1 MQTAAVIAAVLIGV
15 VTVFQLALALGLPAG
30 RAAWGGRHQGKL
42 PTRLRLASGIAGLIV
57 YPGIILVVLE
67 TGEVIDRPDQVP
79 DVGAIGMWVL
89 TALFTVGALANL
101 ASQSKV
107 ERVWVPVSLTIAVCC
122 AIVATGT

>member
-57 YPGIILVVLE
+57 YPVIILVVLE
-67 TGEVIDRPDQVP
+67 TGEVIDGPAQVP
-79 DVGAIGMWVL
+79 EVDAIGMWVL

-101 ASQSKV
+101 ASQSKI

-122 AIVATGT
+122 AIVATGI